1 MTEPSYNTLLQARK
15 TLWNRY
21 AHLTDLSNPITRE
34 VQTLKEI
41 NKKDLGYVFAQKH
54 GVPCVNHHVYAS
66 VAEAMAYFVPNI
78 CVIKPLHG
86 HSSYGVYLLK
96 KRPNGSYFCRM
107 HNRVYKDRAA
117 VVEDYER
124 RLARSRNFTMSK
136 EVILEEYVRDSFGYD
151 VPLDYKVY
159 GFQGGSPI
167 VMQRYAPMHL
177 PKDKWAFEFYDDKG
191 QKLGLI
197 RERIKSNP
205 EIELQAPKNFEAL
218 ISASNRLMQNMD
230 VSFMRVDLYAAPKR
244 VIFGEFTPLPNA
256 GKETY
261 VPEFDRLLG
270 QYWMESLEKLGIDYA
285 EYVDISV

>member
-1 MTEPSYNTLLQARK
+1 MPSYNTLLQARK
-15 TLWNRY
+15 SLWNRS
-21 AHLTDLSNPITRE
+21 AEQQSLSDPLRLEID
-34 VQTLKEI
+34 TLKQV
-41 NKKDLGYVFAQKH
+41 NKKDLGYVFAAENK
-54 GVPCVNHHVYAS
+54 VSCVNYHVYDSIAD
-66 VAEAMAYFVPNI
+66 AMACFVPNV

-107 HNRVYKDRAA
+107 HNRAYKDRAA
-117 VVEDYER
+117 LVEDYER
-124 RLARSRNFTMSK
+124 RLARSKNFTMSK
-136 EVILEEYVRDSFGYD
+136 PVILEEYVRDSFGFD

-177 PKDKWAFEFYDDKG
+177 PKEKWAFEFYDDKG
-191 QKLGLI
+191 GKLGLI

-205 EIELQAPKNFEAL
+205 EITLEAPANFAAL
-218 ISASNRLMQNMD
+218 IAASNRLMQAMP

-261 VPEFDRLLG
+261 VLEFDRLLG
-270 QYWMESLEKLGIDYA
+270 QYWIESLEKLGIDYG
-285 EYVDISV
+285 EYVAA